1 MNDNNEQY
9 YAKSKRKDG
18 TQAFVKEHLEE
29 VSEKAGVF
37 GEQIGSR
44 KTAELCGKLHD
55 FGKYSR
61 SFQDVLEGKRT
72 HIDHAL
78 CGAAFIYCLSEK
90 RKSSFVYRAVI
101 ESINGHH
108 DGLAGYGDLEKY
120 LENSLRS
127 DDPVECNNRK
137 TAALAGQKQYQEATK
152 AFLKDFPQF
161 TFEDFP
167 QFKSEAQAI
176 ENVQKLDVIDESIDA
191 MLYTRMLFSCLVDAD
206 YTISSEKELQKPLE
220 FEAEQCLKALYEYR
234 EELKKDA
241 KGSSTVN
248 ALRDLLFERCGEA
261 ARLKEGLFT
270 LTAPTGTGKTLAL
283 LHFALQHADEFKKKR
298 IILVLPF
305 LALTEQSY
313 DVYSK
318 IIPEILQDHSQSEL
332 DDRQREFAERW
343 ESPFII
349 TTSVKFFQAL
359 FAQKPTDCR
368 KLHNIANS
376 IILFDEA
383 QSLPANLLDATLNA
397 VNALCNRYHCTMVF
411 STATQPEFKSIQGV
425 SWKPIEIVPEYP
437 MMYKKLART
446 QVEWRIKKQIPLEEI
461 ARKMEEEENVC
472 AIVNLRRHA
481 VELFEVLKSDDC
493 NREELF
499 FLTTDLCPKHRSE
512 VIRNIK
518 ERQKAGL
525 PCKVI
530 STQCIEAGV
539 DLDFRVLYRALAP
552 LEAIIQAAGRCNRS
566 GRFEMGKVVVFE
578 PEVEGNLYPPD
589 KWYQNAAVVVKE
601 ILSRENIDI
610 NDPKC
615 ISNYYEILFREYAKD
630 KEALAKAI
638 EDRDYKETARE
649 YKLIDNQG
657 KKVIVPFR
665 EKMQLYEEVR
675 KELLSGNFTPE
686 LVKRSAEITVNTFEK
701 DIEKYCEQAYYFD
714 RKRKQKMES
723 GYYVLRTQYEY
734 MYREDMGLQFEEE
747 GENKKCE
754 DNGLILG

>member
-78 CGAAFIYCLSEK
+78 CGATFIYCLSEK

-754 DNGLILG
+754 DKGLILG

>member
-1 MNDNNEQY
+1 MNDNNTQY
-9 YAKSKRKDG
+9 YAKSKREDG
-18 TQAFVKEHLEE
+18 TQELVSEHLEKVRE
-29 VSEKAGVF
+29 MAGKF

-44 KTAELCGKLHD
+44 KTAELCGQLHD
-55 FGKYSR
+55 FGKYSE
-61 SFQDVLEGKRT
+61 SFKGVLERKYT

-78 CGAAFIYCLSEK
+78 CGAAFLYCLLGNK
-90 RKSSFVYRAVI
+90 KSSFGYRATM
-101 ESINGHH
+101 EAINGHH
-108 DGLAGYGDLEKY
+108 DGLIGYDDLERVLK
-120 LENSLRS
+120 ESLLS
-127 DDPVECNNRK
+127 GEPVEYNNQK
-137 TAALAGQKQYQEATK
+137 TAALAGQKQYQEASN

-161 TFEDFP
+161 L
-167 QFKSEAQAI
+167 SEYRSI
-176 ENVQKLDVIDESIDA
+176 EEVQKLEGIDESIDE

-206 YTISSEKELQKPLE
+206 YTVSSEKELQKPLE
-220 FEAEQCLKALYEYR
+220 FEAKQCLKTLDKYR
-234 EELKKDA
+234 EELKKN
-241 KGSSTVN
+241 VN
-248 ALRDLLFERCGEA
+248 GASIVNDLRDLLFERCGKT
-261 ARLKEGLFT
+261 ARLEEGLFT

-283 LHFALQHADEFKKKR
+283 LNFALQHADKFKKKR

-383 QSLPANLLDATLNA
+383 QSLPANLLTATLNA
-397 VNALCNRYHCTMVF
+397 VNTLCTRYHCTMVF
-411 STATQPEFKSIQGV
+411 STATQPEFKFLQGV
-425 SWKPIEIVPEYP
+425 VWKPIEIVPEYP
-437 MMYKKLART
+437 MMYEKLKRT
-446 QVEWRIKKQIPLEEI
+446 QVEWRIKKQIPLEVI
-461 ARKMEEEENVC
+461 AREMEEEENVC
-472 AIVNLRRHA
+472 VIVNLRRHA
-481 VELFEVLKSDDC
+481 VELFEVLKSDSC
-493 NREELF
+493 NRGELF

-512 VIRNIK
+512 VIRKIK
-518 ERQKAGL
+518 ERQNAGL

-539 DLDFRVLYRALAP
+539 DLDFHVLYRALAP

-566 GRFEMGKVVVFE
+566 GKFGVGKVVVFE
-578 PEVEGNLYPPD
+578 PKVEGNLYPPD
-589 KWYQNAAVVVKE
+589 KWYQNAAIVVKE

-610 NDPKC
+610 NDPEC

-630 KEALAKAI
+630 KEALTKAI
-638 EDRDYKETARE
+638 EDGDYKETARE
-649 YKLIDNQG
+649 YRLIDNQG
-657 KKVIVPFR
+657 KKVIVPFN
-665 EKMQLYEEVR
+665 EEAQLYKEVR
-675 KELLSGNFTPE
+675 KELLNGNLTPA
-686 LVKRSAEITVNTFEK
+686 LVKKSAEITVNTFEK
-701 DIEKYCEQAYYFD
+701 DIEKYCEQVYYFD

-734 MYREDMGLQFEEE
+734 MYRKDMGLQFKEEE
-747 GENKKCE
+747 NEKCE
-754 DNGLILG
+754 DNGLIFG

>member
-1 MNDNNEQY
+1 MNDNNTQY
-9 YAKSKRKDG
+9 YAKSKREDG
-18 TQAFVKEHLEE
+18 SQELLRDHLAKVGEM
-29 VSEKAGVF
+29 AGVF

-55 FGKYSR
+55 FGKYSV
-61 SFQDVLEGKRT
+61 SFKGVLERKFT

-78 CGAAFIYCLSEK
+78 CGAAFLYCLVGN
-90 RKSSFVYRAVI
+90 RKSSFCYRAAI
-101 ESINGHH
+101 EAINGHH
-108 DGLAGYGDLEKY
+108 DGLIGYDDLKAFLEK
-120 LENSLRS
+120 SLRS
-127 DDPVECNNRK
+127 GDPVECNNRK
-137 TAALAGQKQYQEATK
+137 TAALSGQKQYLEASN
-152 AFLKDFPQF
+152 AFIKDFPQV
-161 TFEDFP
+161 P
-167 QFKSEAQAI
+167 SEVRAI
-176 ENVQKLDVIDESIDA
+176 EKVQKMEEIDESVDA

-206 YTISSEKELQKPLE
+206 YTISSEKKLQEPLE
-220 FEAEQCLKALYEYR
+220 FKADQCLKALYEYR
-234 EELKKDA
+234 KELKKNA
-241 KGSSTVN
+241 KGSSAVN
-248 ALRDLLFERCGEA
+248 ELRDLLFVRCGEA

-283 LHFALQHADEFKKKR
+283 LHFALRHADEFKKKR

-313 DVYSK
+313 EVYSK

-349 TTSVKFFQAL
+349 TTSVNFFQAL

-383 QSLPANLLDATLNA
+383 QSLPANLLAATLNA
-397 VNALCNRYHCTMVF
+397 VNALCSRYHCTMVF

-437 MMYKKLART
+437 MMYKKLTRT
-446 QVEWRIKKQIPLEEI
+446 QVEWRMKKQIPLEKI
-461 ARKMEEEENVC
+461 AWEMEEVENVC

-481 VELFEVLKSDDC
+481 VKLFEFLKNDHCD
-493 NREELF
+493 RKEIF

-512 VIRNIK
+512 VIRKIK

-539 DLDFRVLYRALAP
+539 DLDFHVLYRALAP

-566 GRFEMGKVVVFE
+566 GRFEIGKVVVFE
-578 PEVEGNLYPPD
+578 PEVEGSLYPPD

-610 NDPKC
+610 NNPEC
-615 ISNYYEILFREYAKD
+615 ISNYYEILLREYAKD
-630 KEALAKAI
+630 KEALTKAI

-649 YKLIDNQG
+649 YRLIDNQG
-657 KKVIVPFR
+657 KKVIVPFG
-665 EKMQLYEEVR
+665 EKMQLYKDVR
-675 KELLSGNFTPE
+675 KELLGGNLAPK
-686 LVKRSAEITVNTFEK
+686 LVKKSAEITVNTFEK
-701 DIEKYCEQAYYFD
+701 DVEKYCEQAYYFD
-714 RKRKQKMES
+714 QKKKQKMES

-747 GENKKCE
+747 GENEKCE
-754 DNGLILG
+754 ENGLILG

>member
-1 MNDNNEQY
+1 MNDNNTQY
-9 YAKSKRKDG
+9 YAKSKREDG
-18 TQAFVKEHLEE
+18 TQELLRDHLAK
-29 VSEKAGVF
+29 VSEMAGVF

-55 FGKYSR
+55 FGKYSE
-61 SFQDVLEGKRT
+61 SFKGVLERKCF
-72 HIDHAL
+72 HINHAL
-78 CGAAFIYCLSEK
+78 CGAAFLYCLIGK
-90 RKSSFVYRAVI
+90 RKSSFCYQAAMEV
-101 ESINGHH
+101 INGHH
-108 DGLAGYGDLEKY
+108 DGLTGYDDLEIF
-120 LENSLRS
+120 LINSLQS

-137 TAALAGQKQYQEATK
+137 TAALAGQKQYREATN
-152 AFLKDFPQF
+152 AFLNDFPQF
-161 TFEDFP
+161 T
-167 QFKSEAQAI
+167 SEGLAI
-176 ENVQKLDVIDESIDA
+176 ENVQKLEEIDESIDA

-206 YTISSEKELQKPLE
+206 YTISSEKELQEPLE
-220 FEAEQCLKALYEYR
+220 FKAKQCLKALYEYR
-234 EELKKDA
+234 EELKKNV

-248 ALRDLLFERCGEA
+248 SLRDLLFERCGEA

-283 LHFALQHADEFKKKR
+283 LNFALQHADEFKKKR

-349 TTSVKFFQAL
+349 TTSVQFFQAL

-368 KLHNIANS
+368 KLHNVANS

-383 QSLPANLLDATLNA
+383 QSLPANLLAATLNA
-397 VNALCNRYHCTMVF
+397 VNALCTRYHCTMVF
-411 STATQPEFKSIQGV
+411 STATQPEFKFIQGI

-437 MMYKKLART
+437 MMYKKLKRT
-446 QVEWRIKKQIPLEEI
+446 QVEWRMKKRIPLEEI
-461 ARKMEEEENVC
+461 AREMEEEENVC
-472 AIVNLRRHA
+472 VIVNLRRHA
-481 VELFEVLKSDDC
+481 VKLFESLKKNHCD
-493 NREELF
+493 REEIF

-512 VIRNIK
+512 VIRKIK
-518 ERQKAGL
+518 ERQKAEL

-566 GRFEMGKVVVFE
+566 GKFGTGKVVVFE
-578 PEVEGNLYPPD
+578 PEVEGSLYPPD

-610 NDPKC
+610 NNPEC

-630 KEALAKAI
+630 KEALTKAI

-657 KKVIVPFR
+657 KKVMVPFG
-665 EKMQLYEEVR
+665 EKMQLYKDVR
-675 KELLSGNFTPE
+675 KELLSGNLTPE
-686 LVKRSAEITVNTFEK
+686 LVKKSAEITVNTFEK
-701 DIEKYCEQAYYFD
+701 DVEKYCEQAYYFD
-714 RKRKQKMES
+714 RKKKQKMES

-734 MYREDMGLQFEEE
+734 MYREDMGLQFKE
-747 GENKKCE
+747 GENEKCLDHE
-754 DNGLILG
+754 FVFC

>member
-1 MNDNNEQY
+1 MNDNNTQY
-9 YAKSKRKDG
+9 YAKSKREDG
-18 TQAFVKEHLEE
+18 TQELLRNHLEK
-29 VSEKAGVF
+29 VSEMAGVF
-37 GEQIGSR
+37 GEQIGST
-44 KTAELCGKLHD
+44 KTAQLCGKLHD
-55 FGKYSR
+55 FGKYSE
-61 SFQDVLEGKRT
+61 SFKGVLERKCF

-78 CGAAFIYCLSEK
+78 GGAAFLYCLLGK
-90 RKSSFVYRAVI
+90 RKSSVGYRAAI
-101 ESINGHH
+101 EAINGHH
-108 DGLAGYGDLEKY
+108 DGLTGYDELGAF
-120 LENSLRS
+120 LENSLRF
-127 DDPVECNNRK
+127 DNPVERNNQK
-137 TAALAGQKQYQEATK
+137 TAALAGQKQYQEASN
-152 AFLKDFPQF
+152 AFLRDFPRF
-161 TFEDFP
+161 LSDGL
-167 QFKSEAQAI
+167 AI
-176 ENVQKLDVIDESIDA
+176 EKVQKMEEIDESIDA

-206 YTISSEKELQKPLE
+206 YTVSSEKELQKPLR
-220 FEAEQCLKALYEYR
+220 FEAKQCLKALDKYR
-234 EELKKDA
+234 EELKKNA
-241 KGSSTVN
+241 KGSSIVN
-248 ALRDLLFERCGEA
+248 DLRDLLFERCGVA
-261 ARLKEGLFT
+261 ARLQEGLFT

-283 LHFALQHADEFKKKR
+283 LNFALQHADKFEKKR

-383 QSLPANLLDATLNA
+383 QSLPANLLAATLNA
-397 VNALCNRYHCTMVF
+397 VNALCTRYHCTMVF
-411 STATQPEFKSIQGV
+411 STATQPEFKFIQGV

-437 MMYKKLART
+437 MMYKKLKRT
-446 QVEWRIKKQIPLEEI
+446 QVEWRMKKRIPLEEI
-461 ARKMEEEENVC
+461 AREMEEEENVC
-472 AIVNLRRHA
+472 VIVNLRRHA
-481 VELFEVLKSDDC
+481 VKLFESLKKNHCD
-493 NREELF
+493 REEIF

-512 VIRNIK
+512 VIRKIK
-518 ERQKAGL
+518 KRQKAGL

-566 GRFEMGKVVVFE
+566 GKFGTGKVVVFE
-578 PEVEGNLYPPD
+578 PEVEGSLYPTD

-610 NDPKC
+610 NDPEC

-630 KEALAKAI
+630 KEALTKAI

-675 KELLSGNFTPE
+675 KDLLSGNLTPE

-723 GYYVLRTQYEY
+723 GYYVLRTQYGY
-734 MYREDMGLQFEEE
+734 MYREDIGLQFEE
-747 GENKKCE
+747 GENEKCLDHE
-754 DNGLILG
+754 FVFC

>member
-1 MNDNNEQY
+1 MNDNNTQY
-9 YAKSKRKDG
+9 YAKSKREDG
-18 TQAFVKEHLEE
+18 TQELLRDHLAK
-29 VSEKAGVF
+29 VSEMAGVF

-55 FGKYSR
+55 FGKYSE
-61 SFQDVLEGKRT
+61 SFKGVLERKCF
-72 HIDHAL
+72 HINHAL
-78 CGAAFIYCLSEK
+78 CGAAFLYCLIGK
-90 RKSSFVYRAVI
+90 RKSSFCYQAAMEV
-101 ESINGHH
+101 INGHH
-108 DGLAGYGDLEKY
+108 DGLTGYDDLEIF
-120 LENSLRS
+120 LINSLQS

-137 TAALAGQKQYQEATK
+137 TAALAGQKQYREATN
-152 AFLKDFPQF
+152 AFLNDFPQF
-161 TFEDFP
+161 T
-167 QFKSEAQAI
+167 SEGLAI
-176 ENVQKLDVIDESIDA
+176 ENVQKLEEIDESIDA

-206 YTISSEKELQKPLE
+206 YTISSEKELQEPLE
-220 FEAEQCLKALYEYR
+220 FKAKQCLKALYEYR
-234 EELKKDA
+234 EELKKNV

-248 ALRDLLFERCGEA
+248 SLRDLLFERCGEA

-283 LHFALQHADEFKKKR
+283 LNFALQHADEFKKKR

-349 TTSVKFFQAL
+349 TTSVQFFQAL

-368 KLHNIANS
+368 KLHNVANS

-383 QSLPANLLDATLNA
+383 QSLPANLLAATLNA
-397 VNALCNRYHCTMVF
+397 VNALCTRYHCTMVF
-411 STATQPEFKSIQGV
+411 STATQPEFKFIQGI

-437 MMYKKLART
+437 MMYKKLKRT
-446 QVEWRIKKQIPLEEI
+446 QVEWRMKKRIPLEEI
-461 ARKMEEEENVC
+461 AREMEEEENVC
-472 AIVNLRRHA
+472 VIVNLRRHA
-481 VELFEVLKSDDC
+481 VKLFESLKKNHCD
-493 NREELF
+493 REEIF

-512 VIRNIK
+512 VIRKIK
-518 ERQKAGL
+518 ERQKAEL

-566 GRFEMGKVVVFE
+566 GKFGTGKVVVFE
-578 PEVEGNLYPPD
+578 PEVEGSLYPPD

-610 NDPKC
+610 NDPEC

-630 KEALAKAI
+630 KETLTKAI

-649 YKLIDNQG
+649 YRLIDDQG
-657 KKVIVPFR
+657 KKVVVPFN
-665 EKMQLYEEVR
+665 EEMKLYKEVR
-675 KELLSGNFTPE
+675 KDLLSGNLTPE
-686 LVKRSAEITVNTFEK
+686 LVKKSAEITVNTFEK
-701 DIEKYCEQAYYFD
+701 NIEEYCEQAYYFD

-723 GYYVLRTQYEY
+723 GYYVLRTQYGY
-734 MYREDMGLQFEEE
+734 MYREDIGLQFEE
-747 GENKKCE
+747 GENEKCLDHE
-754 DNGLILG
+754 FVFC

>member
-1 MNDNNEQY
+1 MNDNNTQY
-9 YAKSKRKDG
+9 YAKSKREDG
-18 TQAFVKEHLEE
+18 TQELLRDHLAK
-29 VSEKAGVF
+29 VSEMAGVF

-55 FGKYSR
+55 FGKYSE
-61 SFQDVLEGKRT
+61 SFKGVLERKCF
-72 HIDHAL
+72 HINHAL
-78 CGAAFIYCLSEK
+78 CGAAFLYCLIGK
-90 RKSSFVYRAVI
+90 RKSSFCYQAAMEV
-101 ESINGHH
+101 INGHH
-108 DGLAGYGDLEKY
+108 DGLTGYDDLEIF
-120 LENSLRS
+120 LINSLQS

-137 TAALAGQKQYQEATK
+137 TAALAGQKQYREATN
-152 AFLKDFPQF
+152 AFLNDFPQF
-161 TFEDFP
+161 T
-167 QFKSEAQAI
+167 SEGLAI
-176 ENVQKLDVIDESIDA
+176 ENVQKLEEIDESIDA

-206 YTISSEKELQKPLE
+206 YTISSEKELQEPLE
-220 FEAEQCLKALYEYR
+220 FKAKQCLKALYEYR
-234 EELKKDA
+234 EELKKNV

-248 ALRDLLFERCGEA
+248 SLRDLLFERCGEA

-283 LHFALQHADEFKKKR
+283 LNFALQHADEFKKKR

-349 TTSVKFFQAL
+349 TTSVQFFQAL

-383 QSLPANLLDATLNA
+383 QSLPANLLAATLNA
-397 VNALCNRYHCTMVF
+397 VNALCTRYHCTMVF
-411 STATQPEFKSIQGV
+411 STATQPEFKFIQGI

-437 MMYKKLART
+437 MMYKKLKRT
-446 QVEWRIKKQIPLEEI
+446 QVEWRMKKRIPLEEI
-461 ARKMEEEENVC
+461 AREMEEEENVC
-472 AIVNLRRHA
+472 VIVNLRRHA
-481 VELFEVLKSDDC
+481 VKLFESLKKNHCD
-493 NREELF
+493 REEIF

-512 VIRNIK
+512 VIRKIK

-566 GRFEMGKVVVFE
+566 GKFGTGKVVVFE
-578 PEVEGNLYPPD
+578 PEVEGSLYPPD

-610 NDPKC
+610 NDPEC

-630 KEALAKAI
+630 KEALTKAI

-657 KKVIVPFR
+657 KKVMVPFG
-665 EKMQLYEEVR
+665 EKMQLYKDVR
-675 KELLSGNFTPE
+675 KELLSGNLTPE
-686 LVKRSAEITVNTFEK
+686 LVKKSAEITVNTFEK
-701 DIEKYCEQAYYFD
+701 DVEKYCEQAYYFD
-714 RKRKQKMES
+714 RKKKQKMES

-734 MYREDMGLQFEEE
+734 MYREDMGLQFKE
-747 GENKKCE
+747 GENEKCLDHE
-754 DNGLILG
+754 FVFC

>member
-1 MNDNNEQY
+1 MNDSKILY

-18 TQAFVKEHLEE
+18 TQEFVNKHLEK

-55 FGKYSR
+55 FGKYSK

-78 CGAAFIYCLSEK
+78 CGAAFLYWLIGN
-90 RKSSFVYRAVI
+90 RKSWLCYQAAI
-101 ESINGHH
+101 EVINGHH
-108 DGLAGYGDLEKY
+108 DGLTGYDELESDLKESLLSGKHV
-120 LENSLRS
+120 ERNS
-127 DDPVECNNRK
+127 K
-137 TAALAGQKQYQEATK
+137 TAALAGQKQYQEASN

-161 TFEDFP
+161 
-167 QFKSEAQAI
+167 KSEVQAI
-176 ENVQKLDVIDESIDA
+176 EKVQRMEENDESIDA

-206 YTISSEKELQKPLE
+206 YTVSSEKELQKPLE
-220 FEAEQCLKALYEYR
+220 FEVQQCLKALRKYR
-234 EELKKDA
+234 EELKKNV
-241 KGSSTVN
+241 KGSLIVN
-248 ALRDLLFERCGEA
+248 DLRDLLFERCGEA

-283 LHFALQHADEFKKKR
+283 LHFALQHADKFKKKR

-313 DVYSK
+313 EVYSN

-383 QSLPANLLDATLNA
+383 QSLPANLLAATLNA
-397 VNALCNRYHCTMVF
+397 VNALCTRYHCTMVF

-437 MMYKKLART
+437 MMYKKLKRT
-446 QVEWRIKKQIPLEEI
+446 QVEWRMKKRIPLEKI
-461 ARKMEEEENVC
+461 AREMEEEENVC
-472 AIVNLRRHA
+472 VIVNLRRHA
-481 VELFEVLKSDDC
+481 VQLFEFLKNDHCDW
-493 NREELF
+493 EELY

-512 VIRNIK
+512 VISKIK
-518 ERQKAGL
+518 ARQRAGL
-525 PCKVI
+525 PCKVV

-566 GRFEMGKVVVFE
+566 GKFEMGKVVVFE
-578 PEVEGNLYPPD
+578 PEVEGGLYPPD

-601 ILSRENIDI
+601 ILSRESIDI
-610 NDPKC
+610 NDPEC
-615 ISNYYEILFREYAKD
+615 ISNYYEILFQEYAKD
-630 KEALAKAI
+630 KEALTKAI
-638 EDRDYKETARE
+638 ENRDYKETARE
-649 YKLIDNQG
+649 YRLIDNQG
-657 KKVIVPFR
+657 KKVIVPFK
-665 EKMQLYEEVR
+665 EKMELYQEVR
-675 KELLSGNFTPE
+675 KDLLNGNLTPE
-686 LVKRSAEITVNTFEK
+686 LVKKSAEITVNTFEK
-701 DIEKYCEQAYYFD
+701 DIEKYCEQAYCFD
-714 RKRKQKMES
+714 RKRKQKVES

-734 MYREDMGLQFEEE
+734 MYREDMGLQFKE
-747 GENKKCE
+747 GESHKCE
-754 DNGLILG
+754 ENGSIFC

>member
-1 MNDNNEQY
+1 MNDNNTQY
-9 YAKSKRKDG
+9 YAKSKREDG
-18 TQAFVKEHLEE
+18 TQELLRDHLAK
-29 VSEKAGVF
+29 VSEMAGVF

-55 FGKYSR
+55 FGKYSE
-61 SFQDVLEGKRT
+61 SFKGVLERKCF
-72 HIDHAL
+72 HINHAL
-78 CGAAFIYCLSEK
+78 CGAAFLYCLIGK
-90 RKSSFVYRAVI
+90 RKSSFCYQAAMEV
-101 ESINGHH
+101 INGHH
-108 DGLAGYGDLEKY
+108 DGLTGYDDLEIF
-120 LENSLRS
+120 LINSLQS

-137 TAALAGQKQYQEATK
+137 TAALAGQKQYREATN
-152 AFLKDFPQF
+152 AFLNDFPQF
-161 TFEDFP
+161 T
-167 QFKSEAQAI
+167 SEGLAI
-176 ENVQKLDVIDESIDA
+176 ENVQKLEEIDESIDA

-206 YTISSEKELQKPLE
+206 YTISSEKELQEPLE
-220 FEAEQCLKALYEYR
+220 FKAKQCLKALYEYR
-234 EELKKDA
+234 EELKKNV

-248 ALRDLLFERCGEA
+248 SLRDLLFERCGEA

-283 LHFALQHADEFKKKR
+283 LNFALQHADEFKKKR

-349 TTSVKFFQAL
+349 TTSVQFFQAL

-368 KLHNIANS
+368 KLHNVANS

-383 QSLPANLLDATLNA
+383 QSLPANLLAATLNA
-397 VNALCNRYHCTMVF
+397 VNALCTRYHCTMVF
-411 STATQPEFKSIQGV
+411 STATQPEFKFIQGI

-437 MMYKKLART
+437 MMYKKLKRT
-446 QVEWRIKKQIPLEEI
+446 QVEWRMKKRIPLEEI
-461 ARKMEEEENVC
+461 AREMEEEENVC
-472 AIVNLRRHA
+472 VIVNLRRHA
-481 VELFEVLKSDDC
+481 VKLFESLKKNHCD
-493 NREELF
+493 REEIF

-512 VIRNIK
+512 VIRKIK
-518 ERQKAGL
+518 ERQKAEL

-566 GRFEMGKVVVFE
+566 GKFGTGKVVVFE
-578 PEVEGNLYPPD
+578 PEVEGSLYPPD
-589 KWYQNAAVVVKE
+589 KLYQNAAVVVKE

-610 NDPKC
+610 NDPEC

-630 KEALAKAI
+630 KEALTKAI

-657 KKVIVPFR
+657 KKVMVPFG
-665 EKMQLYEEVR
+665 EKMQLYKDVR
-675 KELLSGNFTPE
+675 KELLSGNLTPE
-686 LVKRSAEITVNTFEK
+686 LVKKSAEITVNTFEK
-701 DIEKYCEQAYYFD
+701 DVEKYCEQAYYFD
-714 RKRKQKMES
+714 RKKKQKMES

-734 MYREDMGLQFEEE
+734 MYREDMGLQFKE
-747 GENKKCE
+747 GENEKCLDHE
-754 DNGLILG
+754 FVFC

>member
-1 MNDNNEQY
+1 MNDNNTQY
-9 YAKSKRKDG
+9 YAKSKREDG
-18 TQAFVKEHLEE
+18 SQELLRDHLAKVGEM
-29 VSEKAGVF
+29 AGVF

-55 FGKYSR
+55 FGKYSV
-61 SFQDVLEGKRT
+61 SFKGVLERKFT

-78 CGAAFIYCLSEK
+78 CGAAFLYCLVGN
-90 RKSSFVYRAVI
+90 RKSSFCYRAAI
-101 ESINGHH
+101 EAINGHH
-108 DGLAGYGDLEKY
+108 DGLIGYDDLKAFLEK
-120 LENSLRS
+120 SLRS
-127 DDPVECNNRK
+127 GDPVECNNRK
-137 TAALAGQKQYQEATK
+137 TAALSGQKQYLEASN
-152 AFLKDFPQF
+152 AFIKDFPQV
-161 TFEDFP
+161 P
-167 QFKSEAQAI
+167 SEVRAI
-176 ENVQKLDVIDESIDA
+176 EKVQKMEEIDESVDA

-206 YTISSEKELQKPLE
+206 YTISSEKKLQEPLE
-220 FEAEQCLKALYEYR
+220 FKADQCLKALYEYR
-234 EELKKDA
+234 KELKKNA
-241 KGSSTVN
+241 KGSSAVN
-248 ALRDLLFERCGEA
+248 ELRDLLFVRCGEA

-283 LHFALQHADEFKKKR
+283 LHFALRHADEFKKKR

-313 DVYSK
+313 EVYSK

-349 TTSVKFFQAL
+349 TTSVNFFQAL

-383 QSLPANLLDATLNA
+383 QSLPANLLAATLNA
-397 VNALCNRYHCTMVF
+397 VNALCSRYHCTMVF

-437 MMYKKLART
+437 MMYKKLTRT
-446 QVEWRIKKQIPLEEI
+446 QVEWRMKKQIPLEKI
-461 ARKMEEEENVC
+461 AWEMEEVENVC

-481 VELFEVLKSDDC
+481 VKLFEFLKNDHCD
-493 NREELF
+493 REEIF

-512 VIRNIK
+512 VIRKIK

-539 DLDFRVLYRALAP
+539 DLDFHVLYRALAP

-566 GRFEMGKVVVFE
+566 GRFEIGKVVVFE
-578 PEVEGNLYPPD
+578 PEVEGSLYPPD

-610 NDPKC
+610 NNPEC
-615 ISNYYEILFREYAKD
+615 ISNYYAILFREYAKD
-630 KEALAKAI
+630 KEALTKAI

-649 YKLIDNQG
+649 YRLIDNQG
-657 KKVIVPFR
+657 KKVIVPFG
-665 EKMQLYEEVR
+665 EKMQLYKDVR
-675 KELLSGNFTPE
+675 KELLGGNLAPK
-686 LVKRSAEITVNTFEK
+686 LVKKSAEITVNTFEK
-701 DIEKYCEQAYYFD
+701 DVEKYCEQAYYFD
-714 RKRKQKMES
+714 QKKKQKMES

-747 GENKKCE
+747 GENEKCE
-754 DNGLILG
+754 ENGLILG

>member
-1 MNDNNEQY
+1 MNDNNTQY
-9 YAKSKRKDG
+9 YAKSKREDG
-18 TQAFVKEHLEE
+18 TQELLRDHLAK
-29 VSEKAGVF
+29 VSEMAGVF

-55 FGKYSR
+55 FGKYSE
-61 SFQDVLEGKRT
+61 SFKGVLERKCF
-72 HIDHAL
+72 HINHAL
-78 CGAAFIYCLSEK
+78 CGAAFLYCLIGK
-90 RKSSFVYRAVI
+90 RKSSFCYQAAMEV
-101 ESINGHH
+101 INGHH
-108 DGLAGYGDLEKY
+108 DGLTGYDDLEIF
-120 LENSLRS
+120 LINSLQS

-137 TAALAGQKQYQEATK
+137 TAALAGQKQYREATN
-152 AFLKDFPQF
+152 AFLNDFPQF
-161 TFEDFP
+161 T
-167 QFKSEAQAI
+167 SEGLAI
-176 ENVQKLDVIDESIDA
+176 ENVQKLEEIDESIDA

-206 YTISSEKELQKPLE
+206 YTISSEKELQEPLE
-220 FEAEQCLKALYEYR
+220 FKAKQCLKALYEYR
-234 EELKKDA
+234 EELKKNV

-248 ALRDLLFERCGEA
+248 SLRDLLFERCGEA

-283 LHFALQHADEFKKKR
+283 LNFALQHADEFKKKR

-349 TTSVKFFQAL
+349 TTSVQFFQAL

-368 KLHNIANS
+368 KLHNVANS

-383 QSLPANLLDATLNA
+383 QSLPANLLAATLNA
-397 VNALCNRYHCTMVF
+397 VNALCTRYHCTMVF
-411 STATQPEFKSIQGV
+411 STATQPEFKFIQGI

-437 MMYKKLART
+437 MMYKKLKRT
-446 QVEWRIKKQIPLEEI
+446 QVEWRMKKRIPLEEI
-461 ARKMEEEENVC
+461 AREMEEEENVC
-472 AIVNLRRHA
+472 VIVNLRRHA
-481 VELFEVLKSDDC
+481 VKLFESLKKNHCD
-493 NREELF
+493 REEIF

-512 VIRNIK
+512 VIRKIK
-518 ERQKAGL
+518 ERQKAEL

-566 GRFEMGKVVVFE
+566 GKFGTGKVVVFE
-578 PEVEGNLYPPD
+578 PEVEGSLYPPD

-610 NDPKC
+610 NDPEC

-630 KEALAKAI
+630 KEALTKAI

-657 KKVIVPFR
+657 KKVMVPFG
-665 EKMQLYEEVR
+665 EKMQLYKDVR
-675 KELLSGNFTPE
+675 KELLSGNLTPE
-686 LVKRSAEITVNTFEK
+686 LVKKSAEITVNTFEK
-701 DIEKYCEQAYYFD
+701 DVEKYCEQAYYFD
-714 RKRKQKMES
+714 RKKKQKMES

-734 MYREDMGLQFEEE
+734 MYREDMGLQFKE
-747 GENKKCE
+747 GENEKCLDHE
-754 DNGLILG
+754 FVFC

>member
-1 MNDNNEQY
+1 MNDNNTQY
-9 YAKSKRKDG
+9 YAKSKREDG
-18 TQAFVKEHLEE
+18 SQELLRDHLAKVGEM
-29 VSEKAGVF
+29 AGVF

-55 FGKYSR
+55 FGKYSV
-61 SFQDVLEGKRT
+61 SFKGVLERKFT

-78 CGAAFIYCLSEK
+78 CGAAFLYCLVGN
-90 RKSSFVYRAVI
+90 RKSSFCYRAAI
-101 ESINGHH
+101 EAINGHH
-108 DGLAGYGDLEKY
+108 DGLIGYDDLKAFLEK
-120 LENSLRS
+120 SLRS
-127 DDPVECNNRK
+127 GDPVECNNRK
-137 TAALAGQKQYQEATK
+137 TAALSGQKQYLEASN
-152 AFLKDFPQF
+152 AFIKDFPQV
-161 TFEDFP
+161 P
-167 QFKSEAQAI
+167 SEVRAI
-176 ENVQKLDVIDESIDA
+176 EKVQKMEEIDESVDA

-206 YTISSEKELQKPLE
+206 YTISSEKKLQEPLE
-220 FEAEQCLKALYEYR
+220 FKADQCLKALYEYR
-234 EELKKDA
+234 KELKKNA
-241 KGSSTVN
+241 KGSSAVN
-248 ALRDLLFERCGEA
+248 ELRDLLFVRCGEA

-283 LHFALQHADEFKKKR
+283 LHFALRHADEFKKKR

-313 DVYSK
+313 EVYSK

-349 TTSVKFFQAL
+349 TTSVNFFQAL

-383 QSLPANLLDATLNA
+383 QSLPANLLAATLNA
-397 VNALCNRYHCTMVF
+397 VNALCSRYHCTMVF

-437 MMYKKLART
+437 MMYKKLTRT
-446 QVEWRIKKQIPLEEI
+446 QVEWRMKKQIPLEKI
-461 ARKMEEEENVC
+461 AWEMEEVENVC

-481 VELFEVLKSDDC
+481 VKLFEFLKNDHCD
-493 NREELF
+493 RKEIF

-512 VIRNIK
+512 VIRKIK

-539 DLDFRVLYRALAP
+539 DLDFHVLYRALAP

-566 GRFEMGKVVVFE
+566 GRFEIGKVVVFE
-578 PEVEGNLYPPD
+578 PEVEGSLYPPD

-610 NDPKC
+610 NNPEC

-630 KEALAKAI
+630 KEALTKAI

-649 YKLIDNQG
+649 YRLIDNQG
-657 KKVIVPFR
+657 KKVIVPFG
-665 EKMQLYEEVR
+665 EKMQLYKDVR
-675 KELLSGNFTPE
+675 KELLGGNLAPK
-686 LVKRSAEITVNTFEK
+686 LVKKSAEITVNTFEK
-701 DIEKYCEQAYYFD
+701 DVEKYCEQAYYFD
-714 RKRKQKMES
+714 QKKKQKMES

-747 GENKKCE
+747 GENEKCE
-754 DNGLILG
+754 ENGLILG

>member
-1 MNDNNEQY
+1 MNDNHTQY
-9 YAKSKRKDG
+9 YAKSKREDG
-18 TQAFVKEHLEE
+18 TQELLRNHLAKA
-29 VSEKAGVF
+29 SEMAGVF

-55 FGKYSR
+55 FGKYSV
-61 SFQDVLEGKRT
+61 SFKGVLERKFT

-78 CGAAFIYCLSEK
+78 CGAAFLYCLVGN
-90 RKSSFVYRAVI
+90 RKSSFCYRAAI
-101 ESINGHH
+101 EAINGHH
-108 DGLAGYGDLEKY
+108 DGLIGYDDLKAFLEK
-120 LENSLRS
+120 SLRS
-127 DDPVECNNRK
+127 GDPVECNNRK
-137 TAALAGQKQYQEATK
+137 TAALSGQKQYLEASN
-152 AFLKDFPQF
+152 AFIKDFPQV
-161 TFEDFP
+161 P
-167 QFKSEAQAI
+167 SEVRAI
-176 ENVQKLDVIDESIDA
+176 EKVQKMEEIDESVDA

-206 YTISSEKELQKPLE
+206 YTISSEKKLQEPLE
-220 FEAEQCLKALYEYR
+220 FKADQCLKALYEYR
-234 EELKKDA
+234 KELKKNA
-241 KGSSTVN
+241 KGSSAVN
-248 ALRDLLFERCGEA
+248 ELRDLLFVRCGEA

-313 DVYSK
+313 EVYSK

-349 TTSVKFFQAL
+349 TTSVNFFQAL

-383 QSLPANLLDATLNA
+383 QSLPANLLAATLNA
-397 VNALCNRYHCTMVF
+397 VNALCSRYHCTMVF

-437 MMYKKLART
+437 MMYKKLTRT
-446 QVEWRIKKQIPLEEI
+446 QVEWRMKKQIPLEKI
-461 ARKMEEEENVC
+461 AWEMEEVEIVC

-481 VELFEVLKSDDC
+481 VKLFEFLKNDHCD
-493 NREELF
+493 REEIF

-512 VIRNIK
+512 VIRKIK

-539 DLDFRVLYRALAP
+539 DLDFHVLYRALAP

-566 GRFEMGKVVVFE
+566 GRFEIGKVVVFE
-578 PEVEGNLYPPD
+578 PEVEGSLYPPD

-610 NDPKC
+610 NNPEC

-630 KEALAKAI
+630 KEALTKAI

-649 YKLIDNQG
+649 YRLIDNQG
-657 KKVIVPFR
+657 KKVIVPFG
-665 EKMQLYEEVR
+665 EKMQLYKDVR
-675 KELLSGNFTPE
+675 KELLGGNLAPK
-686 LVKRSAEITVNTFEK
+686 LVKKSAEITVNTFEK
-701 DIEKYCEQAYYFD
+701 DVEKYCEQAYYFD
-714 RKRKQKMES
+714 QKKKQKMES

-747 GENKKCE
+747 GENEKCE
-754 DNGLILG
+754 ENGLILG

>member
-1 MNDNNEQY
+1 MNDNNTQY
-9 YAKSKRKDG
+9 YAKSKREDG
-18 TQAFVKEHLEE
+18 SQELLRDHLAKVGEM
-29 VSEKAGVF
+29 AGVF

-55 FGKYSR
+55 FGKYSV
-61 SFQDVLEGKRT
+61 SFKGVLERKFT

-78 CGAAFIYCLSEK
+78 CGAAFLYCLVGN
-90 RKSSFVYRAVI
+90 RKSSFCYRAAI
-101 ESINGHH
+101 EAINGHH
-108 DGLAGYGDLEKY
+108 DGLIGYDDLKAFLEK
-120 LENSLRS
+120 SLRS
-127 DDPVECNNRK
+127 GDPVECNNRK
-137 TAALAGQKQYQEATK
+137 TAALSGQKQYLEASN
-152 AFLKDFPQF
+152 AFIKDFPQV
-161 TFEDFP
+161 P
-167 QFKSEAQAI
+167 SEVRAI
-176 ENVQKLDVIDESIDA
+176 EKVQKMEEIDESVDA

-206 YTISSEKELQKPLE
+206 YTISSEKKLQEPLE
-220 FEAEQCLKALYEYR
+220 FKADQCLKALYEYR
-234 EELKKDA
+234 KELKKNA
-241 KGSSTVN
+241 KGSSAVN
-248 ALRDLLFERCGEA
+248 ELRDLLFVRCGEA

-283 LHFALQHADEFKKKR
+283 LHFALRHADEFKKKR

-313 DVYSK
+313 EVYSK

-349 TTSVKFFQAL
+349 TTSVNFFQAL

-383 QSLPANLLDATLNA
+383 QSLPANLLAATLNA
-397 VNALCNRYHCTMVF
+397 VNALCSRYHCTMVF

-437 MMYKKLART
+437 MMYKKLTRT
-446 QVEWRIKKQIPLEEI
+446 QVEWRMKKQIPLEKI
-461 ARKMEEEENVC
+461 AWEMEEVENVC

-481 VELFEVLKSDDC
+481 VKLFEFLKNDHCD
-493 NREELF
+493 RKEIF

-512 VIRNIK
+512 VIRKIK

-539 DLDFRVLYRALAP
+539 DLDFHVLYRALAP

-566 GRFEMGKVVVFE
+566 GKFEIGKVVVFE
-578 PEVEGNLYPPD
+578 PEVEGSLYPPD

-610 NDPKC
+610 NNPEC

-630 KEALAKAI
+630 KEELTKAI

-649 YKLIDNQG
+649 YRLIDNQG
-657 KKVIVPFR
+657 KKVIVPFG
-665 EKMQLYEEVR
+665 EKMQLYKDVR
-675 KELLSGNFTPE
+675 KELLGGNLAPK
-686 LVKRSAEITVNTFEK
+686 LVKKSAEITVNTFEK
-701 DIEKYCEQAYYFD
+701 DVEKYCEQAYYFD
-714 RKRKQKMES
+714 QKKKQKMES

-734 MYREDMGLQFEEE
+734 MYREYMGLQFEEE
-747 GENKKCE
+747 GENEKCE
-754 DNGLILG
+754 ENGLILG

>member
-1 MNDNNEQY
+1 MNDNNTQY
-9 YAKSKRKDG
+9 YAKSKREDG
-18 TQAFVKEHLEE
+18 TQEFVRDHLEK
-29 VSEKAGVF
+29 VSEMAGVF

-55 FGKYSR
+55 FGKYSE
-61 SFQDVLEGKRT
+61 SFKGVLERKYT

-78 CGAAFIYCLSEK
+78 CGAAFLYCLLGN
-90 RKSSFVYRAVI
+90 RKSSVGYRAAM
-101 ESINGHH
+101 EAINGHH
-108 DGLAGYGDLEKY
+108 DGLIGYDY
-120 LENSLRS
+120 LEIILKNSLRNS
-127 DDPVECNNRK
+127 EPMEWNNQK
-137 TAALAGQKQYQEATK
+137 TAALAGQKQYQEASN

-161 TFEDFP
+161 P
-167 QFKSEAQAI
+167 SEGLAI
-176 ENVQKLDVIDESIDA
+176 EKVQKMGEIDEAIDV

-206 YTISSEKELQKPLE
+206 YTVSSEKELQKPLE
-220 FEAEQCLKALYEYR
+220 FEANQCLKALYDYR
-234 EELKKDA
+234 EELKKNA

-248 ALRDLLFERCGEA
+248 VLRDILFERCGEA

-313 DVYSK
+313 EVYSK

-383 QSLPANLLDATLNA
+383 QSLPANLLAATLNA
-397 VNALCNRYHCTMVF
+397 VNALCSRYHCTMVF
-411 STATQPEFKSIQGV
+411 STATQPEFKSIRGV

-437 MMYKKLART
+437 MMYKKLKRT
-446 QVEWRIKKQIPLEEI
+446 QVEWRMKQRIPLEKI
-461 ARKMEEEENVC
+461 AKEMEEEENVC
-472 AIVNLRRHA
+472 VIVNLRRHA
-481 VELFEVLKSDDC
+481 VKLFEFLKNDHCD
-493 NREELF
+493 REEIF

-512 VIRNIK
+512 VIRKIK

-539 DLDFRVLYRALAP
+539 DLDFCVLYRALAP

-566 GRFEMGKVVVFE
+566 GRFETGKVVVFE

-615 ISNYYEILFREYAKD
+615 ISNYYELLFREYAKD
-630 KEALAKAI
+630 KEALTKAI
-638 EDRDYKETARE
+638 ENRDYKETARE

-657 KKVIVPFR
+657 KKVVVPFS
-665 EKMQLYEEVR
+665 EKMQLYEEVS
-675 KELLSGNFTPE
+675 KDLLSGNLTPE
-686 LVKRSAEITVNTFEK
+686 LVKISIEITVNTFDK

-734 MYREDMGLQFEEE
+734 MYREDMGLQFKT
-747 GENKKCE
+747 GENEKGE
-754 DNGLILG
+754 DNCFVSC

>member
-1 MNDNNEQY
+1 MNDNNTQY
-9 YAKSKRKDG
+9 YAKSKREDG
-18 TQAFVKEHLEE
+18 TQELLRDHLAK
-29 VSEKAGVF
+29 VSEMAGVF

-55 FGKYSR
+55 FGKYSE
-61 SFQDVLEGKRT
+61 SFKGVLERKCF
-72 HIDHAL
+72 HINHAL
-78 CGAAFIYCLSEK
+78 CGAAFLYCLIGK
-90 RKSSFVYRAVI
+90 RKSSFCYQAAMEV
-101 ESINGHH
+101 INGHH
-108 DGLAGYGDLEKY
+108 DGLTGYDDLEIF
-120 LENSLRS
+120 LINSLQS

-137 TAALAGQKQYQEATK
+137 TAALAGQKQYREATN
-152 AFLKDFPQF
+152 AFLNDFPQF
-161 TFEDFP
+161 T
-167 QFKSEAQAI
+167 SEGLAI
-176 ENVQKLDVIDESIDA
+176 ENVQKLEEIDESIDA

-206 YTISSEKELQKPLE
+206 YTISSEKELQEPLE
-220 FEAEQCLKALYEYR
+220 FKAKQCLKALYEYR
-234 EELKKDA
+234 EELKKNV

-248 ALRDLLFERCGEA
+248 SLRDLLFERCGEA

-283 LHFALQHADEFKKKR
+283 LNFALQHADEFKKKR

-349 TTSVKFFQAL
+349 TTSVQFFQAL

-368 KLHNIANS
+368 KLHNVANS

-383 QSLPANLLDATLNA
+383 QSLPANLLAATLNA
-397 VNALCNRYHCTMVF
+397 VNALCTRYHCTMVF
-411 STATQPEFKSIQGV
+411 STATQPEFKFIQGI

-437 MMYKKLART
+437 MMYKKLKRT
-446 QVEWRIKKQIPLEEI
+446 QVEWRMKKRIPLEEI
-461 ARKMEEEENVC
+461 AREMEEEENVC
-472 AIVNLRRHA
+472 VIVNLRRHA
-481 VELFEVLKSDDC
+481 VKLFESLKKNHCD
-493 NREELF
+493 REEIF

-539 DLDFRVLYRALAP
+539 DLDFCVLYRALAP

-566 GRFEMGKVVVFE
+566 GKFGTGKVVVFE
-578 PEVEGNLYPPD
+578 PEVEGSLYPPD

-610 NDPKC
+610 NDPEC

-630 KEALAKAI
+630 KEALTKAI

-657 KKVIVPFR
+657 KKVMVPFG
-665 EKMQLYEEVR
+665 EKMQLYKDVR
-675 KELLSGNFTPE
+675 KELLSGNLTPE
-686 LVKRSAEITVNTFEK
+686 LVKKSAEITVNTFEK
-701 DIEKYCEQAYYFD
+701 DVEKYCEQAYYFD
-714 RKRKQKMES
+714 RKKKQKMES

-734 MYREDMGLQFEEE
+734 MYREDMGLQFKE
-747 GENKKCE
+747 GENEKCLDHE
-754 DNGLILG
+754 FVFC

>member
-1 MNDNNEQY
+1 MNDNNTQY
-9 YAKSKRKDG
+9 YAKSKREDG
-18 TQAFVKEHLEE
+18 SQELLRDHLAKVGEM
-29 VSEKAGVF
+29 AGVF

-55 FGKYSR
+55 FGKYSV
-61 SFQDVLEGKRT
+61 SFKGVLERKFT

-78 CGAAFIYCLSEK
+78 CGAAFLYCLVGN
-90 RKSSFVYRAVI
+90 RKSSFCYRAAI
-101 ESINGHH
+101 EAINGHH
-108 DGLAGYGDLEKY
+108 DGLIGYDDLKAFLEK
-120 LENSLRS
+120 SLRS
-127 DDPVECNNRK
+127 GDPVECNNRK
-137 TAALAGQKQYQEATK
+137 TAALSGQKQYLEASN
-152 AFLKDFPQF
+152 AFIKDFPQV
-161 TFEDFP
+161 P
-167 QFKSEAQAI
+167 SEVRAI
-176 ENVQKLDVIDESIDA
+176 EKVQKMEEIDESVDA

-206 YTISSEKELQKPLE
+206 YTISSEKKLQEPLE
-220 FEAEQCLKALYEYR
+220 FKADQCLKALYEYR
-234 EELKKDA
+234 KELKKNA
-241 KGSSTVN
+241 KGSSAVN
-248 ALRDLLFERCGEA
+248 ELRDLLFVRCGEA

-313 DVYSK
+313 EVYSK

-349 TTSVKFFQAL
+349 TTSVNFFQAL

-383 QSLPANLLDATLNA
+383 QSLPANLLAATLNA
-397 VNALCNRYHCTMVF
+397 VNALCSRYHCTMVF

-437 MMYKKLART
+437 MMYKKLTRT
-446 QVEWRIKKQIPLEEI
+446 QVEWRMKKQIPLEKI
-461 ARKMEEEENVC
+461 AWEMEEVENVC

-481 VELFEVLKSDDC
+481 VKLFEFLKNDHCD
-493 NREELF
+493 REEIF

-512 VIRNIK
+512 VIRKIK

-539 DLDFRVLYRALAP
+539 DLDFHVLYRALAP

-566 GRFEMGKVVVFE
+566 GKFGTGKVVVFE
-578 PEVEGNLYPPD
+578 PEVEGSLYPTD

-610 NDPKC
+610 NDPEC

-630 KEALAKAI
+630 KEALTKAI
-638 EDRDYKETARE
+638 ENRDYEETARE
-649 YKLIDNQG
+649 YRLIDNQG

-675 KELLSGNFTPE
+675 KDLLSGNLTPE
-686 LVKRSAEITVNTFEK
+686 LVKRSVEITVNTFEK

-734 MYREDMGLQFEEE
+734 MYREDMGLQFEE
-747 GENKKCE
+747 GENEKCE
-754 DNGLILG
+754 GNSLFFC

>member
-1 MNDNNEQY
+1 MNDNNTQY
-9 YAKSKRKDG
+9 YAKSKREDG
-18 TQAFVKEHLEE
+18 SQELLRDHLAKVGEM
-29 VSEKAGVF
+29 AGVF

-55 FGKYSR
+55 FGKYSV
-61 SFQDVLEGKRT
+61 SFKGVLERKFT

-78 CGAAFIYCLSEK
+78 CGAAFLYCLVGN
-90 RKSSFVYRAVI
+90 RKSSFCYRAAI
-101 ESINGHH
+101 EAINGHH
-108 DGLAGYGDLEKY
+108 DGLIGYDDLKAFLEK
-120 LENSLRS
+120 SLRS
-127 DDPVECNNRK
+127 GDPVECNNRK
-137 TAALAGQKQYQEATK
+137 TAALSGQKQYLEASN
-152 AFLKDFPQF
+152 AFIKDFPQV
-161 TFEDFP
+161 P
-167 QFKSEAQAI
+167 SEVRAI
-176 ENVQKLDVIDESIDA
+176 EKVQKMEEIDESVDA

-206 YTISSEKELQKPLE
+206 YTISSEKKLQEPLE
-220 FEAEQCLKALYEYR
+220 FKADQCLKALYEYR
-234 EELKKDA
+234 KELKKNA
-241 KGSSTVN
+241 KGSSAVN
-248 ALRDLLFERCGEA
+248 ELRDLLFVRCGEA

-283 LHFALQHADEFKKKR
+283 LHFALRHADEFKKKR

-313 DVYSK
+313 EVYSK

-349 TTSVKFFQAL
+349 TTSVNFFQAL

-383 QSLPANLLDATLNA
+383 QSLPANLLAATLNA
-397 VNALCNRYHCTMVF
+397 VNALCSRYHCTMVF

-437 MMYKKLART
+437 MMYKKLTRT
-446 QVEWRIKKQIPLEEI
+446 QVEWRMKKQIPLEKI
-461 ARKMEEEENVC
+461 AWEMEEVENVC

-481 VELFEVLKSDDC
+481 VKLFEFLKNDHCD
-493 NREELF
+493 REEIF

-512 VIRNIK
+512 VIRKIK

-566 GRFEMGKVVVFE
+566 GRFEIGKVVVFE
-578 PEVEGNLYPPD
+578 PEVEGSLYPPD

-610 NDPKC
+610 NDPEC

-630 KEALAKAI
+630 KEALTKAI

-649 YKLIDNQG
+649 YRLIDNQG
-657 KKVIVPFR
+657 KKVIVPFG
-665 EKMQLYEEVR
+665 EKMQLYKDVR
-675 KELLSGNFTPE
+675 KELLGGNLAPK
-686 LVKRSAEITVNTFEK
+686 LVKKSAEITVNTFEK
-701 DIEKYCEQAYYFD
+701 DVEKYCEQAYYFD
-714 RKRKQKMES
+714 QKKKQKMES

-747 GENKKCE
+747 GENEKCE
-754 DNGLILG
+754 ENGLILG

>member
-1 MNDNNEQY
+1 MNDNNTQY
-9 YAKSKRKDG
+9 YAKSKREDG
-18 TQAFVKEHLEE
+18 TQELLRDHLAK
-29 VSEKAGVF
+29 VSEMAGVF

-55 FGKYSR
+55 FGKYSE
-61 SFQDVLEGKRT
+61 SFKGVLERKCF
-72 HIDHAL
+72 HINHAL
-78 CGAAFIYCLSEK
+78 CGAAFLYCLIGK
-90 RKSSFVYRAVI
+90 RKSSFCYQAAMEV
-101 ESINGHH
+101 INGHH
-108 DGLAGYGDLEKY
+108 DGLTGYDDLEIF
-120 LENSLRS
+120 LINSLQS

-137 TAALAGQKQYQEATK
+137 TAALAGQKQYREATN
-152 AFLKDFPQF
+152 AFLNDFPQF
-161 TFEDFP
+161 T
-167 QFKSEAQAI
+167 SEGLAI
-176 ENVQKLDVIDESIDA
+176 ENVQKLEEIDESIDA

-206 YTISSEKELQKPLE
+206 YTISSEKELQEPLE
-220 FEAEQCLKALYEYR
+220 FKAKQCLKALYEYR
-234 EELKKDA
+234 EELKKNV

-248 ALRDLLFERCGEA
+248 SLRDLLFERCGEA

-283 LHFALQHADEFKKKR
+283 LNFALQHADEFKKKR

-349 TTSVKFFQAL
+349 TTSVQFFQAL

-368 KLHNIANS
+368 KLHNVANS

-383 QSLPANLLDATLNA
+383 QSLPANLLAATLNA
-397 VNALCNRYHCTMVF
+397 VNALCTRYHCTMVF
-411 STATQPEFKSIQGV
+411 STATQPEFKFIQGI

-437 MMYKKLART
+437 MMYKKLKRT
-446 QVEWRIKKQIPLEEI
+446 QVEWRMKKRIPLEEI
-461 ARKMEEEENVC
+461 AREMEEEENVC
-472 AIVNLRRHA
+472 VIVNLRRHA
-481 VELFEVLKSDDC
+481 VKLFESLKKNHCD
-493 NREELF
+493 REEIF

-512 VIRNIK
+512 VIRKIK
-518 ERQKAGL
+518 ERQKAEL

-566 GRFEMGKVVVFE
+566 GKFGTGKVVVFE
-578 PEVEGNLYPPD
+578 PEVEGSLYPPD

-610 NDPKC
+610 NDPEC

-630 KEALAKAI
+630 KEALTKAI

-657 KKVIVPFR
+657 KKVMVPFG
-665 EKMQLYEEVR
+665 EKMQLYKDVR
-675 KELLSGNFTPE
+675 KELLSGNLTPE
-686 LVKRSAEITVNTFEK
+686 LVKKSAEITVNTFEK
-701 DIEKYCEQAYYFD
+701 DVEKYCEQMYYFD

-734 MYREDMGLQFEEE
+734 MYREDMGLQFKE
-747 GENKKCE
+747 GENEKCLDHE
-754 DNGLILG
+754 FVFC

>member
-1 MNDNNEQY
+1 MSDNNTQY

-137 TAALAGQKQYQEATK
+137 TVALAGQKQYQEATK